1 MPIEVPKAQRSGSG
15 KENRVAV
22 YLVFMTPVHHRSG
35 IPMPTFSCLSDE
47 FARNAQAHT
56 KFLSFWCGHD
66 GSFSKGQAE
75 PVFSFDVHLI
85 AFDGRRGNANE
96 NSCHLVL
103 EWRSRI
109 TPMIRETDYGQGARD
124 AARQFYC
131 QKLRSRCI
139 CQRYLRAGARDDAV
153 MIFNRL

>member
-75 PVFSFDVHLI
+75 PVFSFDVHLT

-103 EWRSRI
+103 DWRSRI
-109 TPMIRETDYGQGARD
+109 TAWPSPEIGKPITAKARAMQRACFTAKNCDHD
-124 AARQFYC
+124 ASVSVTCAPARGTM
-131 QKLRSRCI
+131 LS
-139 CQRYLRAGARDDAV
+139 
-153 MIFNRL
+153 